1 MITTFMDV
9 TAFLAFSAGIFSF
22 FSPCVLPLVPSYLI
36 VISGA
41 SITSYD
47 ELSSR
52 QHRKTL
58 LLHALSFIVGFSLV
72 FVSLGVSSS
81 LLGNL
86 FSTYERW
93 IVRIGGLFLILFG
106 LNMLNVLKIPFLN
119 QEKMYH
125 MRTKPIGLLGSFL
138 IGITFSLGWTP
149 CIGPVLASILLIAST
164 TSTVKQGMYL
174 LSLYSLGLAIPFF
187 VAALLVGRILHLMQ
201 KYGWI
206 MKYSSYVIGG
216 LLILVGG
223 LLASGYFAWL
233 SEALLRL

>member
-1 MITTFMDV
+1 MDV
-9 TAFLAFSAGIFSF
+9 SAFLAFSAGILSF

-36 VISGA
+36 FISGA
-41 SITSYD
+41 SITSYT
-47 ELSSR
+47 ELSST

-58 LLHALSFIVGFSLV
+58 LLHSLSFIVGFSLV

-119 QEKMYH
+119 QEKMCH
-125 MRTKPIGLLGSFL
+125 LRTKPIGLLGSFL

-187 VAALLVGRILHLMQ
+187 IAALLVGRILYLMQ

-206 MKYSSYVIGG
+206 MKYSSCVIGG
-216 LLILVGG
+216 LLIVVGV

-233 SEALLRL
+233 SEALLKL

>member
-1 MITTFMDV
+1 MDV
-9 TAFLAFSAGIFSF
+9 TAFLAFSAGVLSF

-36 VISGA
+36 FISGA
-41 SITSYD
+41 SISSYD
-47 ELSSR
+47 ELSTGR
-52 QHRKTL
+52 HRRTL

-81 LLGNL
+81 LLGNI

-106 LNMLNVLKIPFLN
+106 LNMINVLKIPFLN

-125 MRTKPIGLLGSFL
+125 MKGRPIGLIGSFA

-164 TSTVKQGMYL
+164 TSTVTEGMYL

-187 VAALLVGRILHLMQ
+187 IAALLVGRILQLMQ
-201 KYGWI
+201 RYGWI

-216 LLILVGG
+216 LLIVVGV
-223 LLASGYFAWL
+223 LLASGYFARL
-233 SEALLRL
+233 SESLLRL

>member
-1 MITTFMDV
+1 MN
-9 TAFLAFSAGIFSF
+9 AFLAFSAGVLSF

-41 SITSYD
+41 SISSYD

-52 QHRKTL
+52 QHRKRL
-58 LLHALSFIVGFSLV
+58 LMHAVSFIVGFSLV
-72 FVSLGVSSS
+72 FIFLGVSSS
-81 LLGNL
+81 LIGNV
-86 FSTYERW
+86 FATYNTW
-93 IVRIGGLFLILFG
+93 IIRIGGVMLILFG
-106 LNMLNVLKIPFLN
+106 LNMINILKIPFLN

-125 MRTKPIGLLGSFL
+125 LRAKPIGFIGSFL

-164 TSTVKQGMYL
+164 TSTVQQGMYL
-174 LSLYSLGLAIPFF
+174 LGLYSLGLAIPFF
-187 VAALLVGRILHLMQ
+187 IAALLVGRILHLMQ

-206 MKYSSYVIGG
+206 MKYSTYVIGG
-216 LLILVGG
+216 LLIVVGV
-223 LLASGYFAWL
+223 LLLSGYFARL

>member
-1 MITTFMDV
+1 MDV
-9 TAFLAFSAGIFSF
+9 TAFLALSAGILSF

-36 VISGA
+36 FISGA
-41 SITSYD
+41 TIDSYT
-47 ELSSR
+47 ELSSV

-58 LLHALSFIVGFSLV
+58 LLHSISFIFGFSLV
-72 FVSLGVSSS
+72 FVSLGISSS

-93 IVRIGGLFLILFG
+93 IVRIGGLLLIVFG

-119 QEKMYH
+119 QEKMCH

-164 TSTVKQGMYL
+164 TSTVTQGMYL

-187 VAALLVGRILHLMQ
+187 VAALLVGRILYLMQ
-201 KYGWI
+201 KYGWVV
-206 MKYSSYVIGG
+206 KYSSYVIGG
-216 LLILVGG
+216 LLIGIGV
-223 LLASGYFAWL
+223 LLASGYFARL
-233 SEALLRL
+233 SETLLRL

>member
-1 MITTFMDV
+1 MDV
-9 TAFLAFSAGIFSF
+9 TAFLALSAGILSF

-36 VISGA
+36 FISGA
-41 SITSYD
+41 TIDSYT
-47 ELSSR
+47 ELSSV

-58 LLHALSFIVGFSLV
+58 LLHSISFIFGFSLV
-72 FVSLGVSSS
+72 FVSLGISSS

-93 IVRIGGLFLILFG
+93 IVRIGGLLLIVFG

-119 QEKMYH
+119 QEKMCH

-164 TSTVKQGMYL
+164 TSTVTQGMYL

-187 VAALLVGRILHLMQ
+187 VAALLVGRILYLMQ
-201 KYGWI
+201 KYGWVV
-206 MKYSSYVIGG
+206 KYSSYVIGG
-216 LLILVGG
+216 LLIGIG
-223 LLASGYFAWL
+223 ILLASGYFARL
-233 SEALLRL
+233 SETLLRL

>member
-1 MITTFMDV
+1 MNV
-9 TAFLAFSAGIFSF
+9 TAFLAFSAGVLSF

-41 SITSYD
+41 SISSYA
-47 ELSSR
+47 ELSSGR
-52 QHRKTL
+52 QRITL
-58 LLHALSFIVGFSLV
+58 LLHAVAFILGFSLV
-72 FVSLGVSSS
+72 FVALGVSSS

-93 IVRIGGLFLILFG
+93 IVRIGGLLLVLFG
-106 LNMLNVLKIPFLN
+106 LNMMNIVKIPFLN

-125 MRTKPIGLLGSFL
+125 MGTKPIGYLGSFA

-164 TSTVKQGMYL
+164 TSTVTEGMYL

-187 VAALLVGRILHLMQ
+187 VAALLVGRILYLMQ
-201 KYGWI
+201 KYGGI
-206 MKYSSYVIGG
+206 VKYSSYVIGG
-216 LLILVGG
+216 LLIVIGG
-223 LLASGYFAWL
+223 LLASGYYARL
-233 SEALLRL
+233 SEALMSL